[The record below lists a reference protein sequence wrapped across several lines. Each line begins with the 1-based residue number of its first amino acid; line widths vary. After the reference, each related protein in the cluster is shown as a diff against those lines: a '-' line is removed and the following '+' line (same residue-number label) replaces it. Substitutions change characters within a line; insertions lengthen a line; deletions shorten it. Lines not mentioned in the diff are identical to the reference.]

1 MICDNMNM
9 HSAFNISSIFKCILS
24 LQYLMGFTVL
34 NIIYNE
40 YGACLPVLGARSAHL
55 SVEDLGERGHGL
67 YHDIF
72 RAKLPL
78 TIFKRM
84 VVTIY
89 MQIGQP
95 TRFAA
100 QVIICRSLEREES
113 FHIFGWDLI
122 KTVTCVDSETDEGHR
137 YESS

>member
-1 MICDNMNM
+1 
-9 HSAFNISSIFKCILS
+9 
-24 LQYLMGFTVL
+24 MGFTVL
-34 NIIYNE
+34 NIIYIE

-84 VVTIY
+84 VVPRVARATFAPSAVF
-89 MQIGQP
+89 P
-95 TRFAA
+95 TTRMAA
-100 QVIICRSLEREES
+100 R
-113 FHIFGWDLI
+113 
-122 KTVTCVDSETDEGHR
+122 
-137 YESS
+137 